1 MKVGASTVD
10 KSKNSASSD
19 TLNFLKNNVY
29 NDELIEETAMQR
41 LNSKATLSLSDV
53 FDEDDIDF
61 DQLMIAIGPRDKSK
75 AYKLAAEHLETFYSD
90 RQNDKQ

>member
-1 MKVGASTVD
+1 MMKVGASTVD
-10 KSKNSASSD
+10 KSKKTASSD

-41 LNSKATLSLSDV
+41 LNSKATFSLSDV

-61 DQLMIAIGPRDKSK
+61 DQLMIAI
-75 AYKLAAEHLETFYSD
+75 E
-90 RQNDKQ
+90 